1 MKLLGH
7 KCLSNTQRYIQ
18 LLPDLSDDYVCD
30 IAKTLQEARKLVENG
45 YEYVTE
51 MGGAKLFR
59 KRK

>member
-7 KCLSNTQRYIQ
+7 KCLNNTQRCIQ

-30 IAKTLQEARKLVENG
+30 IAKTLQEAMKLVENG

-51 MGGAKLFR
+51 MDGAKLFR